1 MVIAFACMM
10 AMGVVA
16 IASLIAL
23 YIKTAKIWELEDK
36 LYDMQALLPVRID
49 EESRWTDWDEGK

>member
-1 MVIAFACMM
+1 MVIAFACMI

-16 IASLIAL
+16 VASLIAL

-49 EESRWTDWDEGK
+49 EESRWTGWDEGK